1 MFFNL
6 ILSHFYKIDSSST
19 EHDVDL
25 KNDKLKMISTCLNLS
40 PCSELVD
47 YTRSYLKNDKFGLH
61 FGLDCN
67 LW

>member
-6 ILSHFYKIDSSST
+6 IISHFYKIDSSST

-40 PCSELVD
+40 PHSGWIPILSLLAAIILV
-47 YTRSYLKNDKFGLH
+47 TPN
-61 FGLDCN
+61 
-67 LW
+67 